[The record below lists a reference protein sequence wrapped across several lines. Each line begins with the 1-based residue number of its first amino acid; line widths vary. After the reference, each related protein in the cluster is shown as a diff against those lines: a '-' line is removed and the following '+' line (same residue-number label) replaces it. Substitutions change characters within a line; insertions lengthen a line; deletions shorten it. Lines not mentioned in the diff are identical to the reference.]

1 MEIENLVQAN
11 IIRLY
16 RESINGLR
24 SRRLLLSQRYFN
36 NPPVGG
42 YVINDDDEYVF
53 SESELV
59 LFDNDD
65 LSSLTF
71 LDTLNHILNV
81 NSTNSQNNNNNIPN
95 KNKGY
100 KKVKDTDTKILE
112 LQCPICIDT
121 FCLRECYR
129 KLNCDHYFHKKCIDR
144 WVKRDKNECPM
155 CRGNIH

>member
-1 MEIENLVQAN
+1 MEIENLVQSN

-36 NPPVGG
+36 EGPIGG

-71 LDTLNHILNV
+71 LDTLNDIINV
-81 NSTNSQNNNNNIPN
+81 NRNGNNNITTN

-100 KKVKDTDTKILE
+100 KKVKETDTKILD
-112 LQCPICIDT
+112 LQCPICIEP

-129 KLNCDHYFHKKCIDR
+129 KLNCDHFFHKKCIDR

-155 CRGNIH
+155 CRSNIH